1 MQIGYLEDLMEFWN
15 KRQRFSIRKLN
26 NGIASVLIGIAL
38 VGVLGTN
45 TVKAETPA
53 TGTEVTA
60 TGGEAASGNEAASDT
75 GAASGTEATSGTVAA
90 SGTEATSG
98 TETTGTPESGKTPA
112 AAEKATRQATI
123 NYVVVYKDASGKELY
138 RVQRTT
144 TTETTEQSSAS
155 ATIPVNATDMTSASE
170 LANYE
175 LAESDSKEATVTEG
189 ANTEVTFSV
198 KPKQSQVAIKY
209 FVVYKDGDGKEIYRR
224 EETQTVENV
233 PAGTTASAKVTVD
246 ATDMVS
252 VADLS
257 SYRLEGETSQ
267 QAEVT
272 DGGANEI
279 VFKVS
284 RRTRKVIIKY
294 SVVYK
299 NENGDA
305 VYRENKEK
313 EVETTDEVATATVE
327 EAPVDVET
335 VTALNGY
342 KLLEPVANQTML
354 ITEGATNEITFNVED
369 ATPADTGTEGT
380 DITAVE
386 FYSNDELLGTQYV
399 RIGETLREPSL
410 PSSGEDV
417 FLGWYIEG
425 EDTKVDFTTPTSFK
439 KDTTVGGDNKELVR
453 IVARY
458 NNSRRV
464 VFKDDEGVIIR
475 VKEVQAGKTVT
486 DKDVVFL
493 SPKDSTVFSHWS
505 TTANGAQ
512 AYDFSTPVTNDL
524 ELHAVVKNQKI
535 INFDS
540 AGGTEVDN
548 MYVDNGSLA
557 SNSPGGKLPTP
568 ERKGYDFVQWL
579 DKSTNKAVD
588 INAEVTRNYNL
599 KAQWQPRT
607 DTPYKVVHLV
617 ETPSGTRTF
626 AGINYAVSSVEE
638 LTGTTEAIITSTMPS
653 ALAAEY
659 VLSSNQEPSVTIN
672 GDGESVLN
680 VYYERKKT
688 QLTVTY
694 AKRNSQGYIML
705 TDGTVTQY
713 KNSVPSKAVSFTESD
728 VAFLTITA
736 NVKWGEP
743 LTQYLDQPNVVGWK
757 NETRNIYYSRPSLPK
772 FNFDETIKEDV
783 FRQINATPTV
793 KMVDID
799 TNKEFASFKINGV
812 AGNLYIYTP
821 MEGYDFV
828 KFQNEAEGVARTK
841 LTTEDMVVYYR
852 KKRYDV
858 KFVSNDAN
866 GTVKTENLAYLDSV
880 SPVVPSDYK
889 QYVTKK
895 TDVFG
900 VTYLFKGWYDTKNG
914 LGDPV
919 DFSNIKMPAGGLV
932 YYGIWKKEFLPVIVH
947 NETVLDTSVSNDKY
961 VLLVDPGKTI
971 TDKGAV
977 FYGVLDSDGSV
988 MVDPNGTPIVD
999 TSRTFDGT
1007 LTVNDKLNYD
1017 GTTLQPEW
1025 YRLVNGR
1032 LESVNPSTLQISK
1045 HGTIYVPVWNYP
1057 TKTLNYNANGGANP
1071 PTTSDLKFKENIAI
1085 ADPGAM
1091 TPPKEGLVFV
1101 GWNTKADGKGTRYL
1115 PKHEL
1120 QFNDFAGSSL
1130 ELFAEWVTD
1139 PTTDKVTVTFDP
1151 NGGNGRV
1158 INTEYRKNQ
1167 AFYVRNQGYNRPGYN
1182 LIGWTTDQ
1190 TSTTSQYKTGQKIS
1204 ADHMTLYAL
1213 WAEKLSAK
1221 VETSNVF
1228 IDKAKV
1234 DSDKVVVTP
1243 NYTEAKLTSSAI
1255 YGLSIDANGVIVG
1268 TPKAPSWYGV
1278 TDETR
1283 DVKIPVRVSL
1293 SVSRPTGNST
1303 SEVVTVYV
1311 PVTIQR
1317 DTDGD
1322 GDPDVTD
1329 PDDDNDG
1336 IPDGEDSTQKVFTKL
1351 TATGKTITSME
1362 GVAVPATQAVTIN
1375 KKPSDVTS
1383 VTWPTG
1389 LTGLDIDSTG
1399 QLTGTPV
1406 VADWGTLETKS
1417 FVVPVEVAFNNPE
1430 TGLIETAKTNVT
1442 IIVDRDTDRDGIPDK
1457 TDSDDDND
1465 GIPDRQDSTSK
1476 VFTDLT
1482 ATGKTKTVTEKA
1494 RIASEKVVDSNK
1506 PYTKGVQGT
1515 LPTGLTG
1522 VSINDR
1528 GYISGAAVV
1537 TDWANDN
1544 ETSRTFS
1551 IPVTVESY
1559 NALGNRV
1566 TTPAGILES
1575 VDTVVVL
1582 TVQRDTDGDGDPD
1595 VTDPD
1600 DDNDGIK
1607 DEDDKNP
1614 KTPDT
1619 NLPVITADDATVT
1632 EKAPISPIPVT
1643 VTDEDDD
1650 TIAIDPNDVTGLPD
1664 GLAYNPATEAI
1675 EGTPTVSDWGTTEE
1689 SRDFPVE
1696 IKATDG
1702 AGNEATKTITI
1713 TVQRDTDG
1721 DGDPDVTD
1729 PDDDNDG
1736 IKDEDDKNPKTPDT
1750 NLPVI
1755 TAPVAPAHDKG
1766 TVAPTP
1772 TEEKKA
1778 MLPETGVEDSSSLP
1792 IIGALL
1798 LGLSGLL
1805 VSGKKRNKEDKE

>member
-1 MQIGYLEDLMEFWN
+1 MEFWN

-60 TGGEAASGNEAASDT
+60 TGGEAASGNEAASGTGAASGTEATLGT

-305 VYRENKEK
+305 VYREDKEK

-327 EAPVDVET
+327 EAPVDIET
-335 VTALNGY
+335 TTALNGY

-626 AGINYAVSSVEE
+626 AGIHYTVSSVEE
-638 LTGTTEAIITSTMPS
+638 LTGTTEAIITSTMPN

-659 VLSSNQEPSVTIN
+659 VLSSNQEPSVTIDGN
-672 GDGESVLN
+672 GESVLN

-688 QLTVTY
+688 QLTVIY

-705 TDGTVTQY
+705 KNGTATIY
-713 KNSVPSKAVSFTESD
+713 NNSIPSSAPFRESD

-757 NETRNIYYSRPSLPK
+757 NETRKLYYSRPSLPK

-812 AGNLYIYTP
+812 AGDLYNYTP

-841 LTTEDMVVYYR
+841 LTTKDMVVYYR

-900 VTYLFKGWYDTKNG
+900 VTYLFKGWYDTENG

-932 YYGIWKKEFLPVIVH
+932 YYGIWKKEFIPVIVH

-1115 PKHEL
+1115 PKNEL

-1190 TSTTSQYKTGQKIS
+1190 TSTTSQYKTGQKLS

-1255 YGLSIDANGVIVG
+1255 YGLSVDANGVIVG

-1336 IPDGEDSTQKVFTKL
+1336 IPDGEDSTQKVFTK
-1351 TATGKTITSME
+1351 
-1362 GVAVPATQAVTIN
+1362 
-1375 KKPSDVTS
+1375 
-1383 VTWPTG
+1383 
-1389 LTGLDIDSTG
+1389 
-1399 QLTGTPV
+1399 
-1406 VADWGTLETKS
+1406 
-1417 FVVPVEVAFNNPE
+1417 
-1430 TGLIETAKTNVT
+1430 
-1442 IIVDRDTDRDGIPDK
+1442 
-1457 TDSDDDND
+1457 
-1465 GIPDRQDSTSK
+1465 
-1476 VFTDLT
+1476 LT

-1619 NLPVITADDATVT
+1619 NLPVITA
-1632 EKAPISPIPVT
+1632 
-1643 VTDEDDD
+1643 
-1650 TIAIDPNDVTGLPD
+1650 
-1664 GLAYNPATEAI
+1664 
-1675 EGTPTVSDWGTTEE
+1675 
-1689 SRDFPVE
+1689 
-1696 IKATDG
+1696 
-1702 AGNEATKTITI
+1702 
-1713 TVQRDTDG
+1713 
-1721 DGDPDVTD
+1721 
-1729 PDDDNDG
+1729 
-1736 IKDEDDKNPKTPDT
+1736 
-1750 NLPVI
+1750 
-1755 TAPVAPAHDKG
+1755 PVAPAHDKG

-1792 IIGALL
+1792 IIGTLL

>member
-1 MQIGYLEDLMEFWN
+1 MEFWN

-60 TGGEAASGNEAASDT
+60 TGGEAASGNE
-75 GAASGTEATSGTVAA
+75 AA

-305 VYRENKEK
+305 VYREDKEK

-327 EAPVDVET
+327 EAPVDIET
-335 VTALNGY
+335 TTALNGY

-626 AGINYAVSSVEE
+626 AGIHYTVSSVEE
-638 LTGTTEAIITSTMPS
+638 LTGTTEAIITSTMPN

-659 VLSSNQEPSVTIN
+659 VLSSNQEPSVTIDGN
-672 GDGESVLN
+672 GESVLN

-688 QLTVTY
+688 QLTVIY

-705 TDGTVTQY
+705 KNGTATIY
-713 KNSVPSKAVSFTESD
+713 NNSIPSSAPFRESD

-757 NETRNIYYSRPSLPK
+757 NETRKLYYSRPSLPK

-812 AGNLYIYTP
+812 AGDLYNYTP

-841 LTTEDMVVYYR
+841 LTTKDMVVYYR

-900 VTYLFKGWYDTKNG
+900 VTYLFKGWYDIENG

-932 YYGIWKKEFLPVIVH
+932 YYGIWKKEFIPVIVH
-947 NETVLDTSVSNDKY
+947 NETVLDTSVLNDKY

-1115 PKHEL
+1115 PKNEL

-1190 TSTTSQYKTGQKIS
+1190 TSTTSQYKTGQKLS

-1255 YGLSIDANGVIVG
+1255 YGLSVDANGVIVG

-1336 IPDGEDSTQKVFTKL
+1336 IPDGEDSTQKVFTK
-1351 TATGKTITSME
+1351 
-1362 GVAVPATQAVTIN
+1362 
-1375 KKPSDVTS
+1375 
-1383 VTWPTG
+1383 
-1389 LTGLDIDSTG
+1389 
-1399 QLTGTPV
+1399 
-1406 VADWGTLETKS
+1406 
-1417 FVVPVEVAFNNPE
+1417 
-1430 TGLIETAKTNVT
+1430 
-1442 IIVDRDTDRDGIPDK
+1442 
-1457 TDSDDDND
+1457 
-1465 GIPDRQDSTSK
+1465 
-1476 VFTDLT
+1476 LT

-1792 IIGALL
+1792 IIGTLL

>member
-1 MQIGYLEDLMEFWN
+1 MEFWK

-53 TGTEVTA
+53 TGTEA
-60 TGGEAASGNEAASDT
+60 TSGT
-75 GAASGTEATSGTVAA
+75 GAASGTEATSA
-90 SGTEATSG
+90 
-98 TETTGTPESGKTPA
+98 TETTGTHESGTTPA
-112 AAEKATRQATI
+112 AAEQATRQATI

-305 VYRENKEK
+305 VYREDKEK

-327 EAPVDVET
+327 EAPVDIET
-335 VTALNGY
+335 TTALNGY

-386 FYSNDELLGTQYV
+386 FYSNDKLLGTQYV

-439 KDTTVGGDNKELVR
+439 KDTTVDGDNKELVR

-486 DKDVVFL
+486 DKDVDII
-493 SPKDSTVFSHWS
+493 SQKDSTVFSHWS

-535 INFDS
+535 ISFDS

-557 SNSPGGKLPTP
+557 SNFPGGKLPTP

-588 INAEVTRNYNL
+588 VNAEVTRNYNL

-626 AGINYAVSSVEE
+626 AGINYTVSSIEK

-672 GDGESVLN
+672 GNGESVLN

-688 QLTVTY
+688 QLTVIY
-694 AKRNSQGYIML
+694 ARRNSQGYIKL
-705 TDGTVTQY
+705 KNGTVTNY
-713 KNSVPSKAVSFTESD
+713 RNSIPSRAYQEGDIDYITEVYS
-728 VAFLTITA
+728 
-736 NVKWGEP
+736 VKWNEE
-743 LTQYLDQPNVVGWK
+743 LTDYLSKTNVVSWK
-757 NETRNIYYSRPSLPK
+757 NETRNVYYTRPNLPK
-772 FNFDETIKEDV
+772 RNLDETIKEDV
-783 FRQINATPTV
+783 FRRIDATPTV
-793 KMVDID
+793 KMVDFD
-799 TNKEFASFKINGV
+799 TNEEFASFKIKGV
-812 AGNLYIYTP
+812 AGSTYNYTP

-828 KFQNEAEGVARTK
+828 KFQNEAEGVASTK

-852 KKRYDV
+852 KKHYDV

-866 GTVKTENLAYLDSV
+866 GTIETKKLAYLDSV

-895 TDVFG
+895 KDVSG
-900 VTYLFKGWYDTKNG
+900 VTYLFKGWYDTEDG

-932 YYGIWKKEFLPVIVH
+932 YYGIWEKEFIPVIVH

-988 MVDPNGTPIVD
+988 KVDPNGTPIVD

-1115 PKHEL
+1115 PKHKL

-1190 TSTTSQYKTGQKIS
+1190 TSTTSQYKTGQKLS

-1255 YGLSIDANGVIVG
+1255 YGLSVDANGVIVG
-1268 TPKAPSWYGV
+1268 TPKVPSWYGV

-1311 PVTIQR
+1311 PVTI
-1317 DTDGD
+1317 
-1322 GDPDVTD
+1322 
-1329 PDDDNDG
+1329 
-1336 IPDGEDSTQKVFTKL
+1336 
-1351 TATGKTITSME
+1351 
-1362 GVAVPATQAVTIN
+1362 
-1375 KKPSDVTS
+1375 
-1383 VTWPTG
+1383 
-1389 LTGLDIDSTG
+1389 
-1399 QLTGTPV
+1399 
-1406 VADWGTLETKS
+1406 
-1417 FVVPVEVAFNNPE
+1417 
-1430 TGLIETAKTNVT
+1430 
-1442 IIVDRDTDRDGIPDK
+1442 
-1457 TDSDDDND
+1457 
-1465 GIPDRQDSTSK
+1465 
-1476 VFTDLT
+1476 
-1482 ATGKTKTVTEKA
+1482 
-1494 RIASEKVVDSNK
+1494 
-1506 PYTKGVQGT
+1506 
-1515 LPTGLTG
+1515 
-1522 VSINDR
+1522 
-1528 GYISGAAVV
+1528 
-1537 TDWANDN
+1537 
-1544 ETSRTFS
+1544 
-1551 IPVTVESY
+1551 
-1559 NALGNRV
+1559 
-1566 TTPAGILES
+1566 
-1575 VDTVVVL
+1575 
-1582 TVQRDTDGDGDPD
+1582 QRDTDGDGDPD

-1750 NLPVI
+1750 NLPV
-1755 TAPVAPAHDKG
+1755 APTHDKE

-1778 MLPETGVEDSSSLP
+1778 MLPETGVKDSSSLS

-1805 VSGKKRNKEDKE
+1805 VSGKKRNKEDEE

>member
-1 MQIGYLEDLMEFWN
+1 MEFWN
-15 KRQRFSIRKLN
+15 KRQRFSIQKLN

-53 TGTEVTA
+53 TGTE
-60 TGGEAASGNEAASDT
+60 
-75 GAASGTEATSGTVAA
+75 ATSGTGAA

-98 TETTGTPESGKTPA
+98 TETTGTPESGTTPA
-112 AAEKATRQATI
+112 AAEQATRQATI
-123 NYVVVYKDASGKELY
+123 NYVVVYKDASDKELY

-189 ANTEVTFSV
+189 ANTEVTFTV

-305 VYRENKEK
+305 VYREDKEK

-335 VTALNGY
+335 TTALNGY

-425 EDTKVDFTTPTSFK
+425 EDTKVDFTAPTSFK

-464 VFKDDEGVIIR
+464 VFKDDEGVIVR

-493 SPKDSTVFSHWS
+493 STKDSTVFSHWS

-512 AYDFSTPVTNDL
+512 AYDFGTPVMSDM
-524 ELHAVVKNQKI
+524 ELYAVVKNQKI

-557 SNSPGGKLPTP
+557 DNASGGQLPVP

-588 INAEVTRNYNL
+588 VNAEVTRNYNL
-599 KAQWQPRT
+599 IAQWKPRT

-617 ETPSGTRTF
+617 ETPDGTRIF
-626 AGINYAVSSVEE
+626 GGIKYTVSSVQE
-638 LTGTTEAIITSTMPS
+638 LTGTTGATISFTMPS
-653 ALAAEY
+653 ALANEY
-659 VLSSNQEPSVTIN
+659 TLSSSKEPSVTIDGN
-672 GDGESVLN
+672 GESVLN
-680 VYYERKKT
+680 VYYERKIT
-688 QLTVTY
+688 QLTVIY
-694 AKRNSQGYIML
+694 AKRNPQGYIML
-705 TDGTVTQY
+705 NKNRRVTNYTNSIPSGAYKEEDIAYTTDVY
-713 KNSVPSKAVSFTESD
+713 S
-728 VAFLTITA
+728 
-736 NVKWGEP
+736 VKWNKE
-743 LTQYLDQPNVVGWK
+743 LTPYLSKTNVVGWK
-757 NETRNIYYSRPSLPK
+757 NETRNLYYSRPSLPK

-812 AGNLYIYTP
+812 AYEPYYYTP

-828 KFQNEAEGVARTK
+828 KFQKQAKGVDSTPFTK
-841 LTTEDMVVYYR
+841 EDMIVYYR

-858 KFVSNDAN
+858 KFVSNDAR
-866 GTVKTENLAYLDSV
+866 TIETKNLAYLDSV

-895 TDVFG
+895 TDAAG
-900 VTYLFKGWYDTKNG
+900 VTYLFRGWYDNKNG
-914 LGDPV
+914 AGDPV
-919 DFSNIKMPAGGLV
+919 DFENVKMPAGGLV
-932 YYGIWKKEFLPVIVH
+932 YYGVWEKVFLPVIVH
-947 NETVLDTSVSNDKY
+947 NETVLDTNASDDKY
-961 VLLVDPGKTI
+961 VLLVEPGKTI
-971 TDKGAV
+971 ADKGAV
-977 FYGVLDSDGSV
+977 FYGLLNSDGSV
-988 MVDPNGTPIVD
+988 MVDENGIPVVD
-999 TSRTFDGT
+999 ASRTYNGT
-1007 LTVNDKLNYD
+1007 LTVNDKINYD

-1025 YRLVNGR
+1025 YKLVNGR
-1032 LESVNPSTLQISK
+1032 LESVNPTTLQISEN
-1045 HGTIYVPVWNYP
+1045 GTIYVPVWNYP
-1057 TKTLNYNANGGANP
+1057 TKTLKYNANGGANP

-1091 TPPKEGLVFV
+1091 TPPKEGFVFV
-1101 GWNTKADGKGTRYL
+1101 SWNTKADGKGTRYL
-1115 PKHEL
+1115 PKDEL

-1190 TSTTSQYKTGQKIS
+1190 TSTTSQYKTGQKLS

-1268 TPKAPSWYGV
+1268 TPKVPSWYGV

-1362 GVAVPATQAVTIN
+1362 GVAVPATQEVTIN

-1506 PYTKGVQGT
+1506 PYTKVVQGT

-1575 VDTVVVL
+1575 VDTVVV
-1582 TVQRDTDGDGDPD
+1582 
-1595 VTDPD
+1595 
-1600 DDNDGIK
+1600 
-1607 DEDDKNP
+1607 
-1614 KTPDT
+1614 
-1619 NLPVITADDATVT
+1619 
-1632 EKAPISPIPVT
+1632 
-1643 VTDEDDD
+1643 
-1650 TIAIDPNDVTGLPD
+1650 
-1664 GLAYNPATEAI
+1664 
-1675 EGTPTVSDWGTTEE
+1675 
-1689 SRDFPVE
+1689 
-1696 IKATDG
+1696 
-1702 AGNEATKTITI
+1702 
-1713 TVQRDTDG
+1713 
-1721 DGDPDVTD
+1721 
-1729 PDDDNDG
+1729 
-1736 IKDEDDKNPKTPDT
+1736 
-1750 NLPVI
+1750 
-1755 TAPVAPAHDKG
+1755 
-1766 TVAPTP
+1766 
-1772 TEEKKA
+1772 
-1778 MLPETGVEDSSSLP
+1778 
-1792 IIGALL
+1792 
-1798 LGLSGLL
+1798 
-1805 VSGKKRNKEDKE
+1805 

>member
-1 MQIGYLEDLMEFWN
+1 MEFWN

-60 TGGEAASGNEAASDT
+60 TGGEAASGNE
-75 GAASGTEATSGTVAA
+75 AA

-305 VYRENKEK
+305 VYREDKEK

-327 EAPVDVET
+327 EAPVDIET
-335 VTALNGY
+335 TTALNGY

-626 AGINYAVSSVEE
+626 AGIHYTVSSVEE
-638 LTGTTEAIITSTMPS
+638 LTGTTEAIITSTMPN

-659 VLSSNQEPSVTIN
+659 VLSSNQEPSVTIDGN
-672 GDGESVLN
+672 GESVLN

-688 QLTVTY
+688 QLTVIY

-705 TDGTVTQY
+705 KNGTATIY
-713 KNSVPSKAVSFTESD
+713 NNSIPSSAPFRESD

-757 NETRNIYYSRPSLPK
+757 NETRKLYYSRPSLPK

-812 AGNLYIYTP
+812 AGDLYNYTP

-841 LTTEDMVVYYR
+841 LTTKDMVVYYR

-900 VTYLFKGWYDTKNG
+900 VTYLFKGWYDTENG

-932 YYGIWKKEFLPVIVH
+932 YYGIWKKEFIPVIVH
-947 NETVLDTSVSNDKY
+947 NETVLDTSVLNDKY

-1115 PKHEL
+1115 PKNEL

-1190 TSTTSQYKTGQKIS
+1190 TSTTSQYKTGQKLS

-1255 YGLSIDANGVIVG
+1255 YGLSVDANGVIVG

-1336 IPDGEDSTQKVFTKL
+1336 IPDGEDSTQKVFTK
-1351 TATGKTITSME
+1351 
-1362 GVAVPATQAVTIN
+1362 
-1375 KKPSDVTS
+1375 
-1383 VTWPTG
+1383 
-1389 LTGLDIDSTG
+1389 
-1399 QLTGTPV
+1399 
-1406 VADWGTLETKS
+1406 
-1417 FVVPVEVAFNNPE
+1417 
-1430 TGLIETAKTNVT
+1430 
-1442 IIVDRDTDRDGIPDK
+1442 
-1457 TDSDDDND
+1457 
-1465 GIPDRQDSTSK
+1465 
-1476 VFTDLT
+1476 LT

-1792 IIGALL
+1792 IIGTLL

>member
-1 MQIGYLEDLMEFWN
+1 MEFWK

-45 TVKAETPA
+45 TVKAETP
-53 TGTEVTA
+53 
-60 TGGEAASGNEAASDT
+60 
-75 GAASGTEATSGTVAA
+75 ASGTEATSGTVAA

-233 PAGTTASAKVTVD
+233 PAGTTASAKVTVY

-327 EAPVDVET
+327 EAPVDVKT

-425 EDTKVDFTTPTSFK
+425 EDTKVDFTAPTSFK

-524 ELHAVVKNQKI
+524 ELHVVVKNQKI

-540 AGGTEVDN
+540 VGGTEVDN

-617 ETPSGTRTF
+617 ETPSGMRTF
-626 AGINYAVSSVEE
+626 AGINYTVSSVEE

-659 VLSSNQEPSVTIN
+659 VLSSNQEPSVTIDGN
-672 GDGESVLN
+672 GESVLN

-694 AKRNSQGYIML
+694 ARRNPQGYIML
-705 TDGTVTQY
+705 KNGTVTQY
-713 KNSVPSKAVSFTESD
+713 TNYIPPRAYLEGYIDYITEEYS
-728 VAFLTITA
+728 
-736 NVKWGEP
+736 VKWNEE
-743 LTQYLDQPNVVGWK
+743 LTPYLSVPNVVSWY
-757 NETRNIYYSRPSLPK
+757 NETQRMYYTRVNLPK
-772 FNFDETIKEDV
+772 FNFDESIKEDV
-783 FRQINATPTV
+783 FREITASPTV
-793 KMVDID
+793 NLVDID
-799 TNKEFASFKINGV
+799 TKETFASFKINTRVGSTY
-812 AGNLYIYTP
+812 NYTP

-828 KFQNEAEGVARTK
+828 KFQNEAEGVGKTTTTK
-841 LTTEDMVVYYR
+841 EDMIVYYR

-866 GTVKTENLAYLDSV
+866 GTIETKNLAYLDSV

-895 TDVFG
+895 TDAAG
-900 VTYLFKGWYDTKNG
+900 VTYLFRGWYDNENG
-914 LGDPV
+914 AGDPV
-919 DFSNIKMPAGGLV
+919 DFENVKMPAGGLV
-932 YYGIWKKEFLPVIVH
+932 YYGVWEKVFLPVIVH
-947 NETVLDTSVSNDKY
+947 NETVLDTNASDDKY

-971 TDKGAV
+971 ADKGAV
-977 FYGVLDSDGSV
+977 FYGFLNSDGSV
-988 MVDPNGTPIVD
+988 MVDENGIPVVD
-999 TSRTFDGT
+999 ASRTYNGT
-1007 LTVNDKLNYD
+1007 LTVNDKINYD

-1025 YRLVNGR
+1025 YKLVNGR
-1032 LESVNPSTLQISK
+1032 LESVNPTTLQISEN
-1045 HGTIYVPVWNYP
+1045 GTIYVPVWNYP

-1115 PKHEL
+1115 PKHQL

-1139 PTTDKVTVTFDP
+1139 SLTDKVTVTFDP

-1255 YGLSIDANGVIVG
+1255 YGLSVDANGVIVG

-1311 PVTIQR
+1311 PVTI
-1317 DTDGD
+1317 
-1322 GDPDVTD
+1322 
-1329 PDDDNDG
+1329 
-1336 IPDGEDSTQKVFTKL
+1336 
-1351 TATGKTITSME
+1351 
-1362 GVAVPATQAVTIN
+1362 
-1375 KKPSDVTS
+1375 
-1383 VTWPTG
+1383 
-1389 LTGLDIDSTG
+1389 
-1399 QLTGTPV
+1399 
-1406 VADWGTLETKS
+1406 
-1417 FVVPVEVAFNNPE
+1417 
-1430 TGLIETAKTNVT
+1430 
-1442 IIVDRDTDRDGIPDK
+1442 
-1457 TDSDDDND
+1457 
-1465 GIPDRQDSTSK
+1465 
-1476 VFTDLT
+1476 
-1482 ATGKTKTVTEKA
+1482 
-1494 RIASEKVVDSNK
+1494 
-1506 PYTKGVQGT
+1506 
-1515 LPTGLTG
+1515 
-1522 VSINDR
+1522 
-1528 GYISGAAVV
+1528 
-1537 TDWANDN
+1537 
-1544 ETSRTFS
+1544 
-1551 IPVTVESY
+1551 
-1559 NALGNRV
+1559 
-1566 TTPAGILES
+1566 
-1575 VDTVVVL
+1575 
-1582 TVQRDTDGDGDPD
+1582 QRDTDGDGDPD

-1750 NLPVI
+1750 NLPV
-1755 TAPVAPAHDKG
+1755 APTHDKE

-1778 MLPETGVEDSSSLP
+1778 MLPETGVKDSSSLS

-1805 VSGKKRNKEDKE
+1805 VSGKKRNKEDEE

>member
-1 MQIGYLEDLMEFWN
+1 MEFWN

-53 TGTEVTA
+53 TGTEATA
-60 TGGEAASGNEAASDT
+60 TGG
-75 GAASGTEATSGTVAA
+75 
-90 SGTEATSG
+90 EATSG
-98 TETTGTPESGKTPA
+98 TETTGTPESGTTPA
-112 AAEKATRQATI
+112 AAEQATRQATI

-189 ANTEVTFSV
+189 ANTEVTFTV

-305 VYRENKEK
+305 VYREDKEK

-335 VTALNGY
+335 TTALNGY

-425 EDTKVDFTTPTSFK
+425 EDTKVDFTAPTSFK

-493 SPKDSTVFSHWS
+493 SQKDSTVFSHWS

-512 AYDFSTPVTNDL
+512 AYDFGTPVTNDL

-617 ETPSGTRTF
+617 ETPSGIRTF
-626 AGINYAVSSVEE
+626 AGINYTVSSVEE
-638 LTGTTEAIITSTMPS
+638 LTGTTEAIIRSTMPS

-688 QLTVTY
+688 QLTVIY

-705 TDGTVTQY
+705 NNGKVTQY
-713 KNSVPSKAVSFTESD
+713 KNSVPSYAPFNESD

-743 LTQYLDQPNVVGWK
+743 LTQYLDQTNVVSWK

-772 FNFDETIKEDV
+772 YNFDETIKEYV
-783 FRQINATPTV
+783 FRQITATPTINF
-793 KMVDID
+793 VDID
-799 TNKEFASFKINGV
+799 TNEIFDSYKVNGR
-812 AGNLYIYTP
+812 AGDNYIYTP
-821 MEGYDFV
+821 KEGYDFV
-828 KFQNEAEGVARTK
+828 KFQNEAEGVDRTTFTK
-841 LTTEDMVVYYR
+841 ADMTIYFR
-852 KKRYDV
+852 KKHYDV

-866 GTVKTENLAYLDSV
+866 GTVETENLAYLDSV
-880 SPVVPSDYK
+880 SLVVPSDYK

-895 TDVFG
+895 TDVSG
-900 VTYLFKGWYDTKNG
+900 VTYLFKGWYDTENG

-932 YYGIWKKEFLPVIVH
+932 YYGIWEKEFIPVIVH

-988 MVDPNGTPIVD
+988 IVDPNGTPIVD

-1032 LESVNPSTLQISK
+1032 LESVNPSTLQISE

-1115 PKHEL
+1115 PKDEL

-1190 TSTTSQYKTGQKIS
+1190 TSTTSQYKTGQKLS

-1255 YGLSIDANGVIVG
+1255 YGLSVDANGVIVG

-1362 GVAVPATQAVTIN
+1362 GVAVPATQEVTIN

-1506 PYTKGVQGT
+1506 PYTKVVQGT

-1619 NLPVITADDATVT
+1619 NLPVITADD
-1632 EKAPISPIPVT
+1632 
-1643 VTDEDDD
+1643 
-1650 TIAIDPNDVTGLPD
+1650 
-1664 GLAYNPATEAI
+1664 
-1675 EGTPTVSDWGTTEE
+1675 
-1689 SRDFPVE
+1689 
-1696 IKATDG
+1696 
-1702 AGNEATKTITI
+1702 
-1713 TVQRDTDG
+1713 
-1721 DGDPDVTD
+1721 
-1729 PDDDNDG
+1729 
-1736 IKDEDDKNPKTPDT
+1736 
-1750 NLPVI
+1750 
-1755 TAPVAPAHDKG
+1755 
-1766 TVAPTP
+1766 
-1772 TEEKKA
+1772 
-1778 MLPETGVEDSSSLP
+1778 
-1792 IIGALL
+1792 
-1798 LGLSGLL
+1798 
-1805 VSGKKRNKEDKE
+1805 

>member
-1 MQIGYLEDLMEFWN
+1 MEFWN
-15 KRQRFSIRKLN
+15 KRKRLSIRKLN

-53 TGTEVTA
+53 TGTE
-60 TGGEAASGNEAASDT
+60 
-75 GAASGTEATSGTVAA
+75 
-90 SGTEATSG
+90 ATSG
-98 TETTGTPESGKTPA
+98 TEKTGTPESGTTPA
-112 AAEKATRQATI
+112 AAEQATRQATI

-144 TTETTEQSSAS
+144 TTETTEQSSTS

-175 LAESDSKEATVTEG
+175 LAESDSKEATVIEG
-189 ANTEVTFSV
+189 ANTEVTFTV

-224 EETQTVENV
+224 EEAQTVENV

-284 RRTRKVIIKY
+284 RRTRKVLIKY

-305 VYRENKEK
+305 VYREDKEK

-335 VTALNGY
+335 TTALNGY
-342 KLLEPVANQTML
+342 KLLEPVANQKML

-369 ATPADTGTEGT
+369 ATSADTGTEGT

-386 FYSNDELLGTQYV
+386 FYSNDEFLGTQYV

-417 FLGWYIEG
+417 FLGWYIKG
-425 EDTKVDFTTPTSFK
+425 EDTKVDFTAPTSFK

-464 VFKDDEGVIIR
+464 VFKDDEGVIVR

-493 SPKDSTVFSHWS
+493 SPKNSTVFSHWS

-524 ELHAVVKNQKI
+524 ELHVVVKNQKI

-540 AGGTEVDN
+540 MGGTEVDN

-617 ETPSGTRTF
+617 ETPSGKRTF
-626 AGINYAVSSVEE
+626 AGINYTVSSVVE
-638 LTGTTEAIITSTMPS
+638 LTGTTDAIIASTMPS

-659 VLSSNQEPSVTIN
+659 VLSSNQEPSVRIN

-688 QLTVTY
+688 QLTVIY
-694 AKRNSQGYIML
+694 ANRNLQGYIILKEGYIDYITKVYSVKWNKEL
-705 TDGTVTQY
+705 TDY
-713 KNSVPSKAVSFTESD
+713 LSV
-728 VAFLTITA
+728 
-736 NVKWGEP
+736 
-743 LTQYLDQPNVVGWK
+743 PNVVSWY
-757 NETRNIYYSRPSLPK
+757 NETRDLYYTRPNLPK
-772 FNFDETIKEDV
+772 RNFDETIKEDV
-783 FRQINATPTV
+783 FRRITATPTIYF
-793 KMVDID
+793 VDID
-799 TNKEFASFKINGV
+799 TKERFDYYKVKGRT
-812 AGNLYIYTP
+812 GETYYYTP
-821 MEGYDFV
+821 KEGYEFV
-828 KFQNEAEGVARTK
+828 KFQNEDEGVGS
-841 LTTEDMVVYYR
+841 TTFTNADITIYFR
-852 KKRYDV
+852 KKHYDV

-866 GTVKTENLAYLDSV
+866 RTDKTKNLAYLDSV

-895 TDVFG
+895 TDVSG
-900 VTYLFKGWYDTKNG
+900 VTYLFKGWYDTENG
-914 LGDPV
+914 SGDPV

-932 YYGIWKKEFLPVIVH
+932 YYGIWKKEFIPVIVH
-947 NETVLDTSVSNDKY
+947 NETVLDTSFSNDKY

-988 MVDPNGTPIVD
+988 KVDLNGTPIVD

-1007 LTVNDKLNYD
+1007 LTVNNKLNYD
-1017 GTTLQPEW
+1017 GTILQPEW
-1025 YRLVNGR
+1025 YRLINGR
-1032 LESVNPSTLQISK
+1032 LESVNPSTLQISE

-1057 TKTLNYNANGGANP
+1057 TKTLKYNANGGANP

-1091 TPPKEGLVFV
+1091 TPPKEGFVFV
-1101 GWNTKADGKGTRYL
+1101 SWNTKADGKGTRYL
-1115 PKHEL
+1115 PKDKL

-1139 PTTDKVTVTFDP
+1139 PTNDKVTVTFDP

-1182 LIGWTTDQ
+1182 LIGWTTNQ
-1190 TSTTSQYKTGQKIS
+1190 TSTTSQYKTGQKLS

-1255 YGLSIDANGVIVG
+1255 YGLSVDANGVIVG
-1268 TPKAPSWYGV
+1268 TPKVPNWYGV

-1303 SEVVTVYV
+1303 SEVFTVYV

-1506 PYTKGVQGT
+1506 PYTKVVQGT

-1522 VSINDR
+1522 VSINDL

-1619 NLPVITADDATVT
+1619 NLPVITAVDATVT
-1632 EKAPISPIPVT
+1632 EKAAISPIPVT

-1650 TIAIDPNDVTGLPD
+1650 TIAIDPNDVTGLPE
-1664 GLAYNPATEAI
+1664 GLVYNPATEAI

-1729 PDDDNDG
+1729 P
-1736 IKDEDDKNPKTPDT
+1736 
-1750 NLPVI
+1750 
-1755 TAPVAPAHDKG
+1755 
-1766 TVAPTP
+1766 
-1772 TEEKKA
+1772 
-1778 MLPETGVEDSSSLP
+1778 
-1792 IIGALL
+1792 
-1798 LGLSGLL
+1798 
-1805 VSGKKRNKEDKE
+1805 

>member
-1 MQIGYLEDLMEFWN
+1 M
-15 KRQRFSIRKLN
+15 
-26 NGIASVLIGIAL
+26 
-38 VGVLGTN
+38 
-45 TVKAETPA
+45 
-53 TGTEVTA
+53 
-60 TGGEAASGNEAASDT
+60 
-75 GAASGTEATSGTVAA
+75 
-90 SGTEATSG
+90 
-98 TETTGTPESGKTPA
+98 
-112 AAEKATRQATI
+112 
-123 NYVVVYKDASGKELY
+123 
-138 RVQRTT
+138 
-144 TTETTEQSSAS
+144 
-155 ATIPVNATDMTSASE
+155 
-170 LANYE
+170 
-175 LAESDSKEATVTEG
+175 
-189 ANTEVTFSV
+189 
-198 KPKQSQVAIKY
+198 
-209 FVVYKDGDGKEIYRR
+209 
-224 EETQTVENV
+224 
-233 PAGTTASAKVTVD
+233 
-246 ATDMVS
+246 
-252 VADLS
+252 
-257 SYRLEGETSQ
+257 
-267 QAEVT
+267 
-272 DGGANEI
+272 
-279 VFKVS
+279 
-284 RRTRKVIIKY
+284 
-294 SVVYK
+294 
-299 NENGDA
+299 
-305 VYRENKEK
+305 
-313 EVETTDEVATATVE
+313 
-327 EAPVDVET
+327 
-335 VTALNGY
+335 
-342 KLLEPVANQTML
+342 
-354 ITEGATNEITFNVED
+354 
-369 ATPADTGTEGT
+369 
-380 DITAVE
+380 
-386 FYSNDELLGTQYV
+386 
-399 RIGETLREPSL
+399 
-410 PSSGEDV
+410 
-417 FLGWYIEG
+417 
-425 EDTKVDFTTPTSFK
+425 
-439 KDTTVGGDNKELVR
+439 
-453 IVARY
+453 
-458 NNSRRV
+458 
-464 VFKDDEGVIIR
+464 
-475 VKEVQAGKTVT
+475 
-486 DKDVVFL
+486 
-493 SPKDSTVFSHWS
+493 
-505 TTANGAQ
+505 
-512 AYDFSTPVTNDL
+512 
-524 ELHAVVKNQKI
+524 
-535 INFDS
+535 
-540 AGGTEVDN
+540 
-548 MYVDNGSLA
+548 
-557 SNSPGGKLPTP
+557 
-568 ERKGYDFVQWL
+568 
-579 DKSTNKAVD
+579 
-588 INAEVTRNYNL
+588 
-599 KAQWQPRT
+599 
-607 DTPYKVVHLV
+607 
-617 ETPSGTRTF
+617 
-626 AGINYAVSSVEE
+626 
-638 LTGTTEAIITSTMPS
+638 
-653 ALAAEY
+653 
-659 VLSSNQEPSVTIN
+659 
-672 GDGESVLN
+672 
-680 VYYERKKT
+680 
-688 QLTVTY
+688 
-694 AKRNSQGYIML
+694 
-705 TDGTVTQY
+705 
-713 KNSVPSKAVSFTESD
+713 
-728 VAFLTITA
+728 
-736 NVKWGEP
+736 
-743 LTQYLDQPNVVGWK
+743 
-757 NETRNIYYSRPSLPK
+757 
-772 FNFDETIKEDV
+772 
-783 FRQINATPTV
+783 
-793 KMVDID
+793 
-799 TNKEFASFKINGV
+799 
-812 AGNLYIYTP
+812 
-821 MEGYDFV
+821 
-828 KFQNEAEGVARTK
+828 
-841 LTTEDMVVYYR
+841 
-852 KKRYDV
+852 
-858 KFVSNDAN
+858 
-866 GTVKTENLAYLDSV
+866 
-880 SPVVPSDYK
+880 
-889 QYVTKK
+889 
-895 TDVFG
+895 
-900 VTYLFKGWYDTKNG
+900 
-914 LGDPV
+914 
-919 DFSNIKMPAGGLV
+919 
-932 YYGIWKKEFLPVIVH
+932 
-947 NETVLDTSVSNDKY
+947 
-961 VLLVDPGKTI
+961 
-971 TDKGAV
+971 
-977 FYGVLDSDGSV
+977 
-988 MVDPNGTPIVD
+988 
-999 TSRTFDGT
+999 
-1007 LTVNDKLNYD
+1007 
-1017 GTTLQPEW
+1017 
-1025 YRLVNGR
+1025 
-1032 LESVNPSTLQISK
+1032 
-1045 HGTIYVPVWNYP
+1045 
-1057 TKTLNYNANGGANP
+1057 
-1071 PTTSDLKFKENIAI
+1071 
-1085 ADPGAM
+1085 
-1091 TPPKEGLVFV
+1091 
-1101 GWNTKADGKGTRYL
+1101 
-1115 PKHEL
+1115 
-1120 QFNDFAGSSL
+1120 

-1190 TSTTSQYKTGQKIS
+1190 KSTTSQYKTGQKLS

-1255 YGLSIDANGVIVG
+1255 YGLSVDANGVIVG

-1336 IPDGEDSTQKVFTKL
+1336 IPDGEDSTQKVFTK
-1351 TATGKTITSME
+1351 
-1362 GVAVPATQAVTIN
+1362 
-1375 KKPSDVTS
+1375 
-1383 VTWPTG
+1383 
-1389 LTGLDIDSTG
+1389 
-1399 QLTGTPV
+1399 
-1406 VADWGTLETKS
+1406 
-1417 FVVPVEVAFNNPE
+1417 
-1430 TGLIETAKTNVT
+1430 
-1442 IIVDRDTDRDGIPDK
+1442 
-1457 TDSDDDND
+1457 
-1465 GIPDRQDSTSK
+1465 
-1476 VFTDLT
+1476 LT

-1792 IIGALL
+1792 IIGTLL

>member
-1 MQIGYLEDLMEFWN
+1 MEFWN

-60 TGGEAASGNEAASDT
+60 TGGEAASGNE
-75 GAASGTEATSGTVAA
+75 AA

-305 VYRENKEK
+305 VYREDKEK

-327 EAPVDVET
+327 EAPVDIET
-335 VTALNGY
+335 TTALNGY

-626 AGINYAVSSVEE
+626 AGIHYTVSSVEE
-638 LTGTTEAIITSTMPS
+638 LTGTTEAIITSTIPN

-659 VLSSNQEPSVTIN
+659 VLSSNQEPSVTIDGN
-672 GDGESVLN
+672 GESVLN

-688 QLTVTY
+688 QLTVIY

-705 TDGTVTQY
+705 KNGTATIY
-713 KNSVPSKAVSFTESD
+713 NNSIPSSAPFRESD

-757 NETRNIYYSRPSLPK
+757 NETRKLYYSRPSLPK

-812 AGNLYIYTP
+812 AGDLYNYTP

-841 LTTEDMVVYYR
+841 LTTKDMVVYYR

-900 VTYLFKGWYDTKNG
+900 VTYLFKGWYDTENG

-932 YYGIWKKEFLPVIVH
+932 YYGIWKKEFIPVIVH
-947 NETVLDTSVSNDKY
+947 NETVLDTSVLNDKY
-961 VLLVDPGKTI
+961 ALLVDPGKTI

-1115 PKHEL
+1115 PKNEL

-1190 TSTTSQYKTGQKIS
+1190 TSTTSQYKTGQKLS

-1255 YGLSIDANGVIVG
+1255 YGLSVDANGVIVG

-1336 IPDGEDSTQKVFTKL
+1336 IPDGEDSTQKVFTK
-1351 TATGKTITSME
+1351 
-1362 GVAVPATQAVTIN
+1362 
-1375 KKPSDVTS
+1375 
-1383 VTWPTG
+1383 
-1389 LTGLDIDSTG
+1389 
-1399 QLTGTPV
+1399 
-1406 VADWGTLETKS
+1406 
-1417 FVVPVEVAFNNPE
+1417 
-1430 TGLIETAKTNVT
+1430 
-1442 IIVDRDTDRDGIPDK
+1442 
-1457 TDSDDDND
+1457 
-1465 GIPDRQDSTSK
+1465 
-1476 VFTDLT
+1476 LT

-1792 IIGALL
+1792 IIGTLL

>member
-1 MQIGYLEDLMEFWN
+1 MEFWN

-60 TGGEAASGNEAASDT
+60 TGGEAASGNE
-75 GAASGTEATSGTVAA
+75 AA

-305 VYRENKEK
+305 VYREDKEK

-327 EAPVDVET
+327 EAPVDIET
-335 VTALNGY
+335 TTALNGY

-626 AGINYAVSSVEE
+626 AGIHYTVSSVEE
-638 LTGTTEAIITSTMPS
+638 LTGTTEAIITSTMPN

-659 VLSSNQEPSVTIN
+659 VLSSNQEPSVTIDGN
-672 GDGESVLN
+672 GESVLN

-688 QLTVTY
+688 QLTVIY

-705 TDGTVTQY
+705 KNGTATIY
-713 KNSVPSKAVSFTESD
+713 NNSIPSSAPFRESD

-757 NETRNIYYSRPSLPK
+757 NETRKLYYSRPSLPK

-812 AGNLYIYTP
+812 AGDLYNYTP

-841 LTTEDMVVYYR
+841 LTTKDMVVYYR

-900 VTYLFKGWYDTKNG
+900 VTYLFKGWYDTENG

-932 YYGIWKKEFLPVIVH
+932 YYGIWKKEFIPVIVH
-947 NETVLDTSVSNDKY
+947 NETVLDTSVLNDKY

-1115 PKHEL
+1115 PKNEL

-1190 TSTTSQYKTGQKIS
+1190 TSTTSQYKTGQKLS

-1255 YGLSIDANGVIVG
+1255 YGLSVDANGVIVG

-1336 IPDGEDSTQKVFTKL
+1336 IPDGEDSTQKVFTK
-1351 TATGKTITSME
+1351 
-1362 GVAVPATQAVTIN
+1362 
-1375 KKPSDVTS
+1375 
-1383 VTWPTG
+1383 
-1389 LTGLDIDSTG
+1389 
-1399 QLTGTPV
+1399 
-1406 VADWGTLETKS
+1406 
-1417 FVVPVEVAFNNPE
+1417 
-1430 TGLIETAKTNVT
+1430 
-1442 IIVDRDTDRDGIPDK
+1442 
-1457 TDSDDDND
+1457 
-1465 GIPDRQDSTSK
+1465 
-1476 VFTDLT
+1476 LT

-1778 MLPETGVEDSSSLP
+1778 MLPETGVEDSSSLL
-1792 IIGALL
+1792 IIGTLL

>member
-1 MQIGYLEDLMEFWN
+1 MEFWK

-45 TVKAETPA
+45 TVKAETP
-53 TGTEVTA
+53 
-60 TGGEAASGNEAASDT
+60 
-75 GAASGTEATSGTVAA
+75 ASGTEATSGTVAA

-327 EAPVDVET
+327 EAPVDVKT

-425 EDTKVDFTTPTSFK
+425 EDTKVDFTAPTSFK

-524 ELHAVVKNQKI
+524 ELHVVVKNQKI

-540 AGGTEVDN
+540 VGGTEVDN

-617 ETPSGTRTF
+617 ETPSGMRTF
-626 AGINYAVSSVEE
+626 AGINYTVSSVEE

-653 ALAAEY
+653 ALAAKY

-672 GDGESVLN
+672 GNGESVLN
-680 VYYERKKT
+680 VYYERKIT

-694 AKRNSQGYIML
+694 ARRDSQGYIML
-705 TDGTVTQY
+705 KNGMVTNY
-713 KNSVPSKAVSFTESD
+713 KNYIPSMAYREEDIAYITEVYS
-728 VAFLTITA
+728 
-736 NVKWGEP
+736 VKWNEE
-743 LTQYLDQPNVVGWK
+743 LTPYLSKTNVVSWY
-757 NETRNIYYSRPSLPK
+757 NETRGSYYTRPNLPK
-772 FNFDETIKEDV
+772 YNFDETIKEDV
-783 FRQINATPTV
+783 FREVTASPTINL
-793 KMVDID
+793 VDIN
-799 TNKEFASFKINGV
+799 TNEIFGSFKINTRVGSSY
-812 AGNLYIYTP
+812 NYTP

-828 KFQNEAEGVARTK
+828 KFQNEAEGVGKTTTTK
-841 LTTEDMVVYYR
+841 EDMIVYYR

-866 GTVKTENLAYLDSV
+866 GTIETKNLAYLDSV

-895 TDVFG
+895 TDAAG
-900 VTYLFKGWYDTKNG
+900 VTYLFRGWYDNENG
-914 LGDPV
+914 AGDPV
-919 DFSNIKMPAGGLV
+919 DFENVKMPAGGLV
-932 YYGIWKKEFLPVIVH
+932 YYGVWEKVFLPVIVH
-947 NETVLDTSVSNDKY
+947 NETVLDTNASDDKY

-971 TDKGAV
+971 ADKGAV
-977 FYGVLDSDGSV
+977 FYGFLNSDGSV
-988 MVDPNGTPIVD
+988 MVDENGIPVVD
-999 TSRTFDGT
+999 ASRTYNGT
-1007 LTVNDKLNYD
+1007 LTVNDKINYD

-1025 YRLVNGR
+1025 YKLVNGR
-1032 LESVNPSTLQISK
+1032 LESVNPTTLQISEN
-1045 HGTIYVPVWNYP
+1045 GTIYVPVWNYP

-1115 PKHEL
+1115 PKHQL

-1139 PTTDKVTVTFDP
+1139 SLTDKVTVTFDP

-1255 YGLSIDANGVIVG
+1255 YGLSVDANGVIVG

-1311 PVTIQR
+1311 PVTI
-1317 DTDGD
+1317 
-1322 GDPDVTD
+1322 
-1329 PDDDNDG
+1329 
-1336 IPDGEDSTQKVFTKL
+1336 
-1351 TATGKTITSME
+1351 
-1362 GVAVPATQAVTIN
+1362 
-1375 KKPSDVTS
+1375 
-1383 VTWPTG
+1383 
-1389 LTGLDIDSTG
+1389 
-1399 QLTGTPV
+1399 
-1406 VADWGTLETKS
+1406 
-1417 FVVPVEVAFNNPE
+1417 
-1430 TGLIETAKTNVT
+1430 
-1442 IIVDRDTDRDGIPDK
+1442 
-1457 TDSDDDND
+1457 
-1465 GIPDRQDSTSK
+1465 
-1476 VFTDLT
+1476 
-1482 ATGKTKTVTEKA
+1482 
-1494 RIASEKVVDSNK
+1494 
-1506 PYTKGVQGT
+1506 
-1515 LPTGLTG
+1515 
-1522 VSINDR
+1522 
-1528 GYISGAAVV
+1528 
-1537 TDWANDN
+1537 
-1544 ETSRTFS
+1544 
-1551 IPVTVESY
+1551 
-1559 NALGNRV
+1559 
-1566 TTPAGILES
+1566 
-1575 VDTVVVL
+1575 
-1582 TVQRDTDGDGDPD
+1582 QRDTDGDGDPD

-1750 NLPVI
+1750 NLPV
-1755 TAPVAPAHDKG
+1755 APTHDKE

-1778 MLPETGVEDSSSLP
+1778 MLPETGVKDSSSLS

-1805 VSGKKRNKEDKE
+1805 VSGKKRNKEDEE

>member
-1 MQIGYLEDLMEFWN
+1 MEFWK

-53 TGTEVTA
+53 TGTEATA
-60 TGGEAASGNEAASDT
+60 TGGEAASGNEAASGT
-75 GAASGTEATSGTVAA
+75 GAASGTEATLGTGAA

-175 LAESDSKEATVTEG
+175 LAESDSKEATVAEG
-189 ANTEVTFSV
+189 ANTEVTFTV

-327 EAPVDVET
+327 EAPVDVKT

-399 RIGETLREPSL
+399 RIGETLRKPGL

-425 EDTKVDFTTPTSFK
+425 EDTKVDFTAPTSFK

-486 DKDVVFL
+486 DKDVDII
-493 SPKDSTVFSHWS
+493 SKKDSTVFSHWS

-524 ELHAVVKNQKI
+524 ELHAVIKNQKI

-588 INAEVTRNYNL
+588 VNAEVTRNYNL

-617 ETPSGTRTF
+617 ETPSGMRTF
-626 AGINYAVSSVEE
+626 AGINYTVSSVEE

-672 GDGESVLN
+672 GNGESVLN

-688 QLTVTY
+688 QLTVIY
-694 AKRNSQGYIML
+694 ADRNSKGYIKL
-705 TDGTVTQY
+705 KNGTVTNY
-713 KNSVPSKAVSFTESD
+713 INSIPSNARFRESD

-743 LTQYLDQPNVVGWK
+743 LTKYLDQPNVVSWY
-757 NETRNIYYSRPSLPK
+757 NVTRDRYYSRVNLPK
-772 FNFDETIKEDV
+772 RNLDEIIKEDV
-783 FRQINATPTV
+783 FREITATPTINF
-793 KMVDID
+793 VDID
-799 TNKEFASFKINGV
+799 TKEIFESYKLNGR
-812 AGNLYIYTP
+812 AGEIYNYTP

-828 KFQNEAEGVARTK
+828 KFQNEAEGVKNTPFTK
-841 LTTEDMVVYYR
+841 EDMTIYYR

-900 VTYLFKGWYDTKNG
+900 VTYLFKGWYDTENG

-932 YYGIWKKEFLPVIVH
+932 YYGIWEKEFIPVIVH

-988 MVDPNGTPIVD
+988 IVDPNGTPIVD

-1045 HGTIYVPVWNYP
+1045 HGIIYVPVWNYP
-1057 TKTLNYNANGGANP
+1057 SKTLNYNANGGANP

-1115 PKHEL
+1115 PKHKL

-1190 TSTTSQYKTGQKIS
+1190 TSTTSQYKTGQKLS

-1255 YGLSIDANGVIVG
+1255 YGLSVDANGVIVG

-1351 TATGKTITSME
+1351 TATGKT
-1362 GVAVPATQAVTIN
+1362 
-1375 KKPSDVTS
+1375 
-1383 VTWPTG
+1383 
-1389 LTGLDIDSTG
+1389 
-1399 QLTGTPV
+1399 
-1406 VADWGTLETKS
+1406 
-1417 FVVPVEVAFNNPE
+1417 
-1430 TGLIETAKTNVT
+1430 
-1442 IIVDRDTDRDGIPDK
+1442 
-1457 TDSDDDND
+1457 
-1465 GIPDRQDSTSK
+1465 
-1476 VFTDLT
+1476 
-1482 ATGKTKTVTEKA
+1482 KTVTEKA

-1522 VSINDR
+1522 VLINDR

-1619 NLPVITADDATVT
+1619 NLPV
-1632 EKAPISPIPVT
+1632 APT
-1643 VTDEDDD
+1643 
-1650 TIAIDPNDVTGLPD
+1650 
-1664 GLAYNPATEAI
+1664 
-1675 EGTPTVSDWGTTEE
+1675 
-1689 SRDFPVE
+1689 
-1696 IKATDG
+1696 
-1702 AGNEATKTITI
+1702 
-1713 TVQRDTDG
+1713 
-1721 DGDPDVTD
+1721 
-1729 PDDDNDG
+1729 
-1736 IKDEDDKNPKTPDT
+1736 
-1750 NLPVI
+1750 
-1755 TAPVAPAHDKG
+1755 HDKE

-1778 MLPETGVEDSSSLP
+1778 MLPETGVKDSSSLS

-1805 VSGKKRNKEDKE
+1805 VSGKKRNKEDEE